1 MTDFNTDKKAQ
12 KTPKIF
18 QCTNCYFICSKK
30 SDYNR
35 HIATQKHKRLINTDG
50 CATFTPFHCNC
61 GKKYKHSQS
70 LYNHKK
76 KCHYKENKM
85 IEYANKNVGEEEN
98 VYQLIDNED
107 NQQGLKDLVV
117 QLITENNEIKN
128 TLLKENKELRNQIFE
143 LIPQIG
149 NNNTT
154 NNVKQRFNI
163 NVFLNEKCKDAI
175 SMDQFIEKIEVS
187 MKNLLTTKDKG
198 LGEGLSNIIIDNMN
212 KLSLYERPMHCTD
225 KKRETLYV
233 KNEEWQK
240 DENQELINSLL
251 KKVEHKQMK
260 NIKQWTENHPD
271 YMEDEKL
278 QVEYIDLIRKC
289 TSSVE
294 GCKEKVIKKVCDNV
308 YLTEKE

>member
-212 KLSLYERPMHCTD
+212 KLSLYERPMHSTN
-225 KKRETLYV
+225 KKKESLFV
-233 KNEEWQK
+233 KN
-240 DENQELINSLL
+240 
-251 KKVEHKQMK
+251 KK
-260 NIKQWTENHPD
+260 
-271 YMEDEKL
+271 
-278 QVEYIDLIRKC
+278 
-289 TSSVE
+289 
-294 GCKEKVIKKVCDNV
+294 
-308 YLTEKE
+308 

>member
-278 QVEYIDLIRKC
+278 QVEYIYRN
-289 TSSVE
+289 E
-294 GCKEKVIKKVCDNV
+294 
-308 YLTEKE
+308 

>member
-289 TSSVE
+289 TS
-294 GCKEKVIKKVCDNV
+294 
-308 YLTEKE
+308 

>member
-1 MTDFNTDKKAQ
+1 
-12 KTPKIF
+12 
-18 QCTNCYFICSKK
+18 
-30 SDYNR
+30 
-35 HIATQKHKRLINTDG
+35 
-50 CATFTPFHCNC
+50 
-61 GKKYKHSQS
+61 
-70 LYNHKK
+70 
-76 KCHYKENKM
+76 
-85 IEYANKNVGEEEN
+85 
-98 VYQLIDNED
+98 
-107 NQQGLKDLVV
+107 
-117 QLITENNEIKN
+117 
-128 TLLKENKELRNQIFE
+128 
-143 LIPQIG
+143 
-149 NNNTT
+149 
-154 NNVKQRFNI
+154 
-163 NVFLNEKCKDAI
+163 
-175 SMDQFIEKIEVS
+175 
-187 MKNLLTTKDKG
+187 
-198 LGEGLSNIIIDNMN
+198 MN